1 MGVMEEYMKK
11 SNIVE
16 RNGKTLSRKKIKRVL
31 AVALSILMVV
41 SITDNSGFQK
51 ISAQALKETKT
62 ITSFAKLAE
71 DIANQQLAVD
81 AEESEINLPNTL
93 NVTVNVPLEEVTK
106 ETTEETTTES
116 TTKTTKGITEE
127 TTATGSDA
135 KEVPN
140 SVEVPSAEITTG
152 AAISTDL
159 EQTLPNM
166 TQTLT
171 LAGITWVID
180 AKNSNFAAFDSTKIG
195 TEFFYEPVLPEGYT
209 AADGVVLPQIKVQ
222 IKDSSKWS
230 FYKTQIID
238 GMEITVKAEDGVFPE
253 GAILHAKKVTD
264 FGIQEKI
271 EDAVQKEVK
280 KEDTT
285 KTVEELI
292 SFDITI
298 TDADGNELQPDT
310 SKGEVKVSFAQLPM
324 IEEASNSLQELKVF
338 HMDDSLNLAEG
349 LVTTVD
355 QETGTL
361 EAIAEHF
368 SVYVMTRMATLSSD
382 HSLIVVGGTEGTDYQ
397 WGGQILSEAGN
408 QIHSDAALIIL
419 SSKPLTISGTSKVSL
434 IDAEVISIP
443 NGVKANLTLKNVEL
457 KSKYKSSPITV
468 FSGGELNLTLEGD
481 NNFYQEGTNSDGR
494 NCPAIRVPRGA
505 SLTITKE
512 STGSMTASTQYG
524 AAVIGGRTGIG
535 EYHDFCGSIVIN
547 GGILNLTAT
556 AGQAVNT
563 DSGAAIG
570 SAVGTSDCGTITING
585 GTIHATTG
593 TSTAIGV
600 GWYGF
605 YDMYGNITITGGTVI
620 TNTASG
626 HDGIGGYRARYGS
639 GTLPNVTITGG
650 TVISNQSLVRP
661 KNGSA
666 PLYRTTVT
674 LDGVGSE
681 TTVNEIKV
689 YTETGAY
696 TYGCEDVVTDT
707 SGKLYLWLPDNALVA
722 SISTNDGIYTGTILV
737 STDDKTEGTLT
748 KSVGSYMF
756 QVGSADHADVSLSK
770 MEGLKAGEQ
779 VLIHIDL
786 EMGYELAGLSL
797 YEGDT
802 VPAEA
807 PTDTSGFTK
816 LGANR
821 YLVVM
826 PEGNRKLY
834 VNMKMITDTGD
845 LVISKAVGCNYV
857 YDSDANVLTLT
868 GSGSMTLGM
877 KSSVASTKERIVL
890 GNGASI
896 ALTIDNLVIK
906 EAGGSAIDMLN
917 TAGNC
922 KIIMVGNSEVSSE
935 WNNTVIHK
943 GDGTGTL
950 TFDGEGSLKV
960 SGGSGGA
967 HSGIGASGEENT
979 TGLVFAG
986 GTVTVDVTMYSGAAI
1001 GTGWIRGM
1009 SLYPSAGITIS
1020 GGKVTG
1026 RNNDNGQGIGS
1037 KYDSGKNGSLTI
1049 SGGTVWAQ
1057 GGSVNPDNGGITN
1070 LRSANL
1076 VINGGSIFTQSKY
1089 KGTETFRHLQP
1100 RNGNGEPLYATEVT
1114 VGTEGNLSINARVTD
1129 LMIKT
1134 SGGVDY
1140 PYGIT
1145 DMYTDG
1151 SGKLYLW
1158 LPNETVIK
1166 EVKTVNGTYTG
1177 QVTTNN
1183 ITDMNQKAIAYFG
1196 DSCIPVWGTAS
1207 GTFTLSGAYFTAVK
1221 DITLDTSSLVI
1232 GTDFNLAQHVSLI
1245 PANPTNNNITW
1256 SVEEAGTAQAS
1267 VTGDILRINKPGA
1280 FTIKATVTNGAA
1292 ANLDYVKRFSLKFM
1306 LDAGLNAGDTA
1317 EVTYGE
1323 ILSIPITVHSQA
1335 SGSVILSK
1343 KTDGSEPVASG
1354 TIVNGHAS
1362 VVGSADKDFTIGD
1375 NPLYVVYAGDSSYS
1389 KESWEITVKVNRHPL
1404 LINMEFTEKT
1414 YDGTSGITIKS
1425 ALLSGYV
1432 SGDLVSLA
1440 DYASV
1445 IASAEKPAAGMQNV
1459 KLTGTFLLNGTDA
1472 DRYMLTQPQNLSIE
1486 IQKAPRTVPAPVIAG
1501 KADKSVTLSPV
1512 TPSAGDLD
1520 GQVVYGYAT
1529 ENDSLKVSEWQT
1541 GTEFTSLECGKNY
1554 YFFAKVN
1561 EGNNY
1566 KASISTGT
1574 EVTTEATILQK
1585 PTLNH
1590 VTGYTY
1596 TGGLITAEL
1605 DQFDQAKMTV
1615 SGNTQT
1621 EAGTYSLTVQLK
1633 DTVKYKWVDHTV
1645 TDVTLKWKILRA
1657 PAVIT
1662 ANSFVIA
1669 VGAEKPT
1676 YTAATSGL
1684 VAGDTIS
1691 GILFSDGDAD
1701 RNKKGVYTIIPSGG
1715 NISGGNKNYDISYQ
1729 PGTLTVTL
1737 PTEALDAAIHNAE
1750 KAKKGIAIDDRNE
1763 GQIQKGTRYVTTLE
1777 MKVFNQAIQKAVKI
1791 KQDALSVSEVQA
1803 AIKELETAEV
1813 TFTMAIKTGTYQS
1826 SGSGNWE
1833 GSSSGG
1839 SSDTTETVPE
1849 IKPEQP
1855 ETSEVS
1861 VTAVVTVTAVKGK
1874 KGKASVSISNKILRD
1889 AIAKAKAEA
1898 ESQGKV
1904 VNSISVKLNVTM
1916 PKGATSL
1923 MTTLTRDSL
1932 NSLVSTGVTSLE
1944 INSSL
1949 VTVSFDKKALSEIQK
1964 KSTGKI
1970 SIAIAPKT
1978 KLSASAK
1985 KLIGTRPV
1993 YGITVGYGRGKK
2005 VSDFGGGLATVLIPY
2020 TPGKK
2025 EAVNGL
2031 YAVYVN
2037 AKGKAIPIKGSVYD
2051 VNSGC
2056 VIFTTTH
2063 LSICGI
2069 GYSAPKGKR

>member
-1 MGVMEEYMKK
+1 MEK
-11 SNIVE
+11 SNKVE
-16 RNGKTLSRKKIKRVL
+16 KNGKSLNRNKMKRVL

-41 SITDNSGFQK
+41 SIIDYSGFQY
-51 ISAQALKETKT
+51 ISAQTLNGAKT

-81 AEESEINLPNTL
+81 AEESEIKLPNTL
-93 NVTVNVPLEEVTK
+93 NVTVNVPLEETTA
-106 ETTEETTTES
+106 ETTE
-116 TTKTTKGITEE
+116 GITEDA
-127 TTATGSDA
+127 TAMGSDT

-140 SVEVPSAEITTG
+140 SVEVPSTKTTTG
-152 AAISTDL
+152 AAISADL
-159 EQTLPNM
+159 EQTPPDM
-166 TQTLT
+166 EQIPPDITQPFTLE
-171 LAGITWVID
+171 GITWVID
-180 AKNSNFAAFDSTKIG
+180 AKKSNLAAFDSTKTG
-195 TEFFYEPVLPEGYT
+195 TEIFYKPVLPEEY
-209 AADGVVLPQIKVQ
+209 AVADGVELPQIKVQ

-230 FYKTQIID
+230 FNETLIID
-238 GMEITVKAEDGVFPE
+238 GIEITVKAEEGVFPE
-253 GAILHAKKVTD
+253 GAILHAKKVID
-264 FGIQEKI
+264 SRIQEKI
-271 EDAVQKEVK
+271 EDAVKKEVK

-310 SKGEVKVSFAQLPM
+310 GKGEVKVSFAQLPM
-324 IEEASNSLQELKVF
+324 VKEDNISPQELKVF
-338 HMDDSLNLAEG
+338 HMDDSLSLAEG
-349 LVTTVD
+349 LDTTVD

-382 HSLIVVGGTEGTDYQ
+382 HSLIVEGGTEGTDYQ
-397 WGGQILSEAGN
+397 WGGQILSEEGN
-408 QIHSDAALIIL
+408 PIHSAAALIIL
-419 SSKPLTISGTSKVSL
+419 GSKPLTISGTSKVSM

-443 NGVKANLTLKNVEL
+443 SGVKANLTLKNAYI
-457 KSKYKSSPITV
+457 KSKSNSSPVTV
-468 FSGGELNLTLEGD
+468 FPGGELYLTLEGD
-481 NNFYQEGTNSDGR
+481 NNFYQEWGSITGI
-494 NCPAIRVPRGA
+494 NCPAIRVPQRA

-512 STGSMTASTQYG
+512 STGSMTASTQFG
-524 AAVIGGRTGIG
+524 SAVIGGRTGIG
-535 EYHDFCGSIVIN
+535 DYSDYCGNIVIN
-547 GGILNLTAT
+547 GGILNLTAQ
-556 AGQAVNT
+556 AGQAVGSS
-563 DSGAAIG
+563 SGAAIG
-570 SAVGTSDCGTITING
+570 SAVGASNCGTITING

-605 YDMYGNITITGGTVI
+605 SAMSGSITITGGKVI

-626 HDGIGGYRARYGS
+626 YDGIGGHKDGKWLE
-639 GTLPNVTITGG
+639 TLPNVTITGG

-661 KNGSA
+661 KNGSD

-681 TTVNEIKV
+681 TSVNEVKV

-696 TYGCEDVVTDT
+696 IYGCQDVVTDT

-722 SISTNDGIYTGTILV
+722 FVSTNEGIYTGTILV
-737 STDDKTEGTLT
+737 SPDDKTEGKLT
-748 KSVGSYMF
+748 KSVGSVTF
-756 QVGSADHADVSLSK
+756 QVGSADHADVNLSK
-770 MEGLKAGEQ
+770 MDGLKAGEQ
-779 VLIHIDL
+779 VLIHIDP

-802 VPAEA
+802 VPAEP

-857 YDSDANVLTLT
+857 YDSDVNVLTLT

-877 KSSVASTKERIVL
+877 KSGVASTKERIVL

-922 KIIMVGNSEVSSE
+922 KIIMVGNSEMSSE

-986 GTVTVDVTMYSGAAI
+986 GMVTVDVTMYSGAAI

-1049 SGGTVWAQ
+1049 SGGTVLAQ

-1114 VGTEGNLSINARVTD
+1114 VGTKGNLSINARVTD
-1129 LMIKT
+1129 LTIKT

-1166 EVKTVNGTYTG
+1166 EVKTVNGTYMG

-1183 ITDMNQKAIAYFG
+1183 ITDMNRKAFG
-1196 DSCIPVWGTAS
+1196 YSCIPVWGTAS
-1207 GTFTLSGAYFTAVK
+1207 GIFTLSGAYFTAVK

-1267 VTGDILRINKPGA
+1267 VTGDILKINKPGA

-1306 LDAGLNAGDTA
+1306 LDAGLNAGDTV

-1335 SGSVILSK
+1335 SGSVVLSK

-1362 VVGSADKDFTIGD
+1362 VVGTADKDFTIGD

-1389 KESWEITVKVNRHPL
+1389 KESKEITVKVNRHPL
-1404 LINMEFTEKT
+1404 SVNMEFTEKT
-1414 YDGTSGITIKS
+1414 YDGTTDIIIKS
-1425 ALLSGYV
+1425 ALLTDYV
-1432 SGDLVSLA
+1432 SGDIVSLA

-1445 IASAEKPAAGMQNV
+1445 IASAEKSDAGMQNV
-1459 KLTGTFLLNGTDA
+1459 KLTGTFSLNGTDA
-1472 DRYMLTQPQNLSIE
+1472 DRYVLTQPQNLSIE
-1486 IQKAPRTVPAPVIAG
+1486 IQKAPRTMSAPVIAG
-1501 KADKSVTLSPV
+1501 KTDKSVTLSPV
-1512 TPSAGDLD
+1512 TPSAGDMD
-1520 GQVVYGYAT
+1520 GQVVYGCVT
-1529 ENDSLKVSEWQT
+1529 ENDSLRVSEWQN
-1541 GTEFTSLECGKNY
+1541 GTEFTGLDCGKNY

-1585 PTLNH
+1585 PTLIH

-1596 TGGLITAEL
+1596 RGSLITAEL
-1605 DQFDQAKMTV
+1605 DHFDQTKMTV

-1621 EAGTYSLTVQLK
+1621 DAGTYSLTVQLM
-1633 DTVKYKWVDHTV
+1633 DTVKYKWADNTV
-1645 TDVTLKWKILRA
+1645 TDVTLEWKILRA
-1657 PAVIT
+1657 PAVVT
-1662 ANSFVIA
+1662 AHSFVIA

-1715 NISGGNKNYDISYQ
+1715 NISGGNNNYHITYQ

-1737 PTEALDAAIHNAE
+1737 PTEALDVAIQNAE
-1750 KAKKGIAIDDRNE
+1750 KAKTGIVIDDRNE
-1763 GQIQKGTRYVTTLE
+1763 GQIQKGTRYVTTAE

-1791 KQDALSVSEVQA
+1791 KQDALSLSEVQA
-1803 AIKELETAEV
+1803 AIKELETAEA

-1826 SGSGNWE
+1826 SGSGNGE

-1849 IKPEQP
+1849 TKPEQP

-1861 VTAVVTVTAVKGK
+1861 VTAVVTVAAVKGK
-1874 KGKASVSISNKILRD
+1874 KGKASVSISDQTLSD
-1889 AIAKAKAEA
+1889 AIAKAKTNA
-1898 ESQGKV
+1898 ESQGKAV
-1904 VNSISVKLNVTM
+1904 KGILVKLNITM

-1932 NSLVSTGVTSLE
+1932 NSFVSTGVSSLE

-1949 VTVSFDKKALSEIQK
+1949 VTVSFDKKALSVIKK

-1978 KLSASAK
+1978 KLSTSAK
-1985 KLIGTRPV
+1985 KLIGSRPV
-1993 YGITVGYGRGKK
+1993 YYISVGYGRGKK
-2005 VSDFGGGLATVLIPY
+2005 VSDFGGGKVIVSIPY

-2037 AKGKAIPIKGSVYD
+2037 AKGKAISIKGSVYD

-2056 VIFTTTH
+2056 VIFTTNR

-2069 GYSAPKGKR
+2069 GYSTPEGKR